1 MKVNIQ
7 TAAIVCLFC
16 AVGFSACKSAPKEE
30 AAPAETASSQ
40 TAPAETTVKEET
52 PAVAPVVD
60 YADANTKLLEA
71 AESARQEAAAASAS
85 ELYADSYSAVEKQF
99 DQLKNDC
106 TANPSTDYSA
116 QIKDVTSRYQALA
129 NAAKAQALKKR
140 IDELD
145 LSSYDKQSYD
155 DGETAL
161 AEYAKLGS
169 SAASG
174 DQLAQADKAYNS
186 YLTVLTKAFK
196 ALAGNE
202 RRAALEAKKN
212 ADSVK
217 AGVAKKDEY
226 TAAADTFKKAD
237 SSFVT
242 QDIEA
247 AYKGYQ
253 ESKNS
258 FAVLYDSVSKARA
271 AAQEAI
277 DNARKAA
284 ESTKSY
290 ASEADTI
297 APLGDGE
304 VKGIEAEDKKML
316 EDDTLSNPD
325 DAVIDVDSGATAKAV
340 QEEAAVLE
348 NTDSAATDASASAAA
363 SVQEAK

>member
-1 MKVNIQ
+1 MKLNIQ

-16 AVGFSACKSAPKEE
+16 AAGFSACKSAPKQE
-30 AAPAETASSQ
+30 AAPAETAPAQ
-40 TAPAETTVKEET
+40 TAPAETSVKQET
-52 PAVAPVVD
+52 PATAAD

-71 AESARQEAAAASAS
+71 AESARQEAVAASAPN
-85 ELYADSYSAVEKQF
+85 LYADSYSAVEKQF
-99 DQLKNDC
+99 DQLKKDC
-106 TANPSTDYSA
+106 AANPSTDYSA
-116 QIKDVTSRYQALA
+116 QIKDVTSRYKALA
-129 NAAKAQALKKR
+129 DAAKAQALKKR

-155 DGETAL
+155 DGEAAL
-161 AEYAKLGS
+161 AEYAKLDS
-169 SAASG
+169 SAAGSEE
-174 DQLAQADKAYNS
+174 LAQADKAYNS

-202 RRAALEAKKN
+202 RKAALEAKKN

-242 QDIEA
+242 QDIEG

-253 ESKNS
+253 ESKTS
-258 FAVLYDSVSKARA
+258 FAALYDSVSKARA

-277 DNARKAA
+277 DNAKKAA

-304 VKGIEAEDKKML
+304 VKGIEAEDKKLL
-316 EDDTLSNPD
+316 EDDTLANPD
-325 DAVIDVDSGATAKAV
+325 DAVIDVDSGATAKAA
-340 QEEAAVLE
+340 QAEASVLE
-348 NTDSAATDASASAAA
+348 NTGSAATDAAASAAA
-363 SVQEAK
+363 AVQEAK